1 MAFPNPKSLLDT
13 AVNAAKKKT
22 GDGGGAGSVDAADL
36 FSSKSSD
43 FKQIGNFAVSGPF
56 MDFAALDAKDAWE
69 YYPYEFTIFSL
80 DSNPSLASKA
90 PDKNSAL
97 GFLTQASNLINKTTQ
112 KNADQAGSGKVLKSL
127 VLPLAPQSIT
137 INTPTAIVTTVTMN
151 GLTEEHNGAPLRTI
165 SISGT
170 MGIAPVR
177 RLNPSPIPST
187 GNVLKDL
194 FNNTIKAPLL
204 AYAEN
209 KVKRLGDSF
218 KDFSSPLIDQ
228 GVLNGTGEG
237 ELNGY
242 AMMHNLARFFDIYLA
257 AKQKGAKNMYLGFNM
272 HKDKMYYDCT
282 LNGYTI
288 NKTAGSMEMT
298 YTIQLTAWRRR
309 AQPAGTIRKTFV
321 PATKGAG
328 TLLDEINKNLAKG
341 IKVMNTANSIF
352 RSFSSDFD
360 TAVMGPARK
369 LTLFLDATNGAVT
382 SMVSLPDSI
391 KSSLKNA
398 SREVYWSLYNFGGG
412 AAGQDDA
419 DRISKYLKEKG
430 LSPATPESTALV
442 GDTVLGED
450 ASRLESAGV
459 SVESQSNSQEAANPM
474 DTIFNNP
481 SDYYDFFEILDL
493 NNLNVPPSVQD
504 QIDAAIDDAL
514 QITAADVRE
523 TRANLDAF
531 VSQYSAYLGGSNDTY
546 NRINGISG
554 QSSGKKLSTEDIE
567 VLSIFNDMS
576 QAMDSLSVLLENQER
591 SISPDNDYS
600 AFYAEYATTA
610 GIDFQPSTSKFY
622 VPFQYGATLE
632 TMAQLYLDNSD
643 RWIEIAAIN
652 GLKEPYVDEVGKTVY
667 FVGSGSGT
675 SFTIPFT
682 SNLYIGQP
690 IKLSSD
696 TVREEIR
703 KIIKVDAISAV
714 EQIITV
720 DGASNL
726 SRFKIVDKPKLLYF
740 QPNTVNSNMLI
751 AIPSNNPVNIPG
763 SIQTNPNEEDLT
775 IFNMTAKTD
784 FMLLFNKGT
793 TADIALDA
801 SDVKLASGMSNLVQA
816 ANIKLLTK
824 TGDLMNDPTFGN
836 PIEVGGSVAEF
847 DIKEAMASLSNTFA
861 SDPRFKNVLSGKISL
876 TGPTVTTDLLIGLE
890 NSNAFLP
897 LTTQIPRV

>member
-1 MAFPNPKSLLDT
+1 MAFDAKSVINS
-13 AVNAAKKKT
+13 AVSAAKKKT

-36 FSSKSSD
+36 FKTTSD
-43 FKQIGNFAVSGPF
+43 EFTQIGQFAVSGPF
-56 MDFAALDAKDAWE
+56 MSFAKLDAKDAWE

-80 DSNPSLASKA
+80 DSNPETAAKK
-90 PDKNSAL
+90 PTKNTAQA
-97 GFLTQASNLINKTTQ
+97 FLTQASAFVNKKTS
-112 KNADQAGSGKVLKSL
+112 KNVGEAGSGKVLKSL

-137 INTPTAIVTTVTMN
+137 INTPTATVTTVTMN
-151 GLTEEHNGAPLRTI
+151 GITEEHNGAPLRTI
-165 SISGT
+165 TLSGT

-177 RLNPSPIPST
+177 RVNPAPIPST

-194 FNNTIKAPLL
+194 FNNTVKAVG

-209 KVKRLGDSF
+209 KIKRLGDSF

-282 LNGYTI
+282 LNGYSI

-328 TLLDEINKNLAKG
+328 TLLDDINKNLAKG

-352 RSFSSDFD
+352 KSFSSDFD

-382 SMVSLPDSI
+382 SLVSLPDSI
-391 KSSLKNA
+391 KGSLKNA
-398 SREVYWSLYNFGGG
+398 SREVYFSLNNGGGG

-430 LSPATPESTALV
+430 LSPATPESTALT
-442 GDTVLGED
+442 GDTVLSED
-450 ASRLESAGV
+450 ASRLEAAGV

-493 NNLNVPPSVQD
+493 GNLNVPPSVQD

-514 QITAADVRE
+514 QTTAADVRV

-546 NRINGISG
+546 NRINGISS
-554 QSSGKKLSTEDIE
+554 QSSGKQLTTEDIE

-576 QAMDSLSVLLENQER
+576 QAMDSLSVLLENQEK
-591 SISPDNDYS
+591 SISPDNDYA
-600 AFYAEYATTA
+600 AFYAEYATTS
-610 GIDFQPSTSKFY
+610 GIDFESSTSKFY

-632 TMAQLYLDNSD
+632 TMAQLYLENSD

-667 FVGSGSGT
+667 FIGSGSGT

-703 KIIKVDAISAV
+703 KIIKIDAISAV

-726 SRFKIVDKPKLLYF
+726 SRFRIADAPKLLYY

-751 AIPSNNPVNIPG
+751 AIPSKNPVNIPG

-784 FMLLFNKGT
+784 FMLLFNKDT

-801 SDVKLASGMSNLVQA
+801 SDVKLASGMTNLVQA

-847 DIKEAMASLSNTFA
+847 DIKSAMASLSNTFA
-861 SDPRFKNVLSGKISL
+861 ADPRFKNVLSGKISL